1 MLVLLPPPE
10 NIEWNI
16 EVEVVGVGGELDG
29 GAAATEGVAAEVS
42 SMVLRL
48 SPDALS
54 RLFLPHAYALTL
66 GAPFS
71 EVLFVGWSFTLA
83 EPGVG
88 AAAGVALLAGEA
100 NLAMSEKILELPD
113 GVVVSFLAERTAG
126 SGVLGVSVVGAYA

>member
-1 MLVLLPPPE
+1 M
-10 NIEWNI
+10 
-16 EVEVVGVGGELDG
+16 VGVGGELDG
-29 GAAATEGVAAEVS
+29 GAAVTEGVGAEVS

-48 SPDALS
+48 RPDALS

-83 EPGVG
+83 EPGV

-100 NLAMSEKILELPD
+100 NLAMREKILELPE